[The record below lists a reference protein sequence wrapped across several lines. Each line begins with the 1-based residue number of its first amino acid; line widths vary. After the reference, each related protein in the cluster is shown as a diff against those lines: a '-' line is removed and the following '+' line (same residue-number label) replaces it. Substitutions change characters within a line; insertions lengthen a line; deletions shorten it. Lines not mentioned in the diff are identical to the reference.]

1 MKRAIKWI
9 VIVITVLIFLYAFSS
24 SYNSQNIDHL
34 DYVIALCVDTVPD
47 SDDLKVSFEFAN
59 LSSFSESSSSSDN
72 EPIINSI
79 VAPSISSAINIMNG
93 YVGKQINLSHC
104 KVIVFSEDFSKRGV
118 LNEVALLAHNIQ
130 IRPTTNIVISEGE
143 AVEYIENSVSSLE
156 QVLTKYYSLFPT
168 SSEYTGYTS
177 NIPLGKFYENLLN
190 KDVGAVT
197 ILGKELKE
205 VASKEENSPN
215 NGGSDSQQNSE
226 SSLNTVSGNSI
237 SGGEAS
243 QNTTSQDGASDNSV
257 SGNIVSETTTNN
269 KPDYQSIDPQK
280 SIVEGDHGTENMGLA
295 VFKDDKYVGEL
306 STIETL
312 CYSLIQDEVDNFLV
326 TLTSPF
332 DETQKLDFYVDSLSQ
347 VDVDLDVSKE
357 NPVINVKLNLTAE
370 VLNTLNKPDLSYSEI
385 LDKLD
390 EALKQYLSKEF
401 KDYLYK
407 TSKQYQVD
415 INEFYRIARTKF

>member
-1 MKRAIKWI
+1 MKKALKWI
-9 VIVITVLIFLYAFSS
+9 VIAITVLIFLYAFSS
-24 SYNSQNIDHL
+24 SYNSQNVDHL

-72 EPIINSI
+72 KPIINSI

-104 KVIVFSEDFSKRGV
+104 KVIVFSRDFSQKGV
-118 LNEVALLAHNIQ
+118 LNEVALLTHNIQ

-190 KDVGAVT
+190 KDIGAVT

-205 VASKEENSPN
+205 TASKEESN
-215 NGGSDSQQNSE
+215 
-226 SSLNTVSGNSI
+226 
-237 SGGEAS
+237 
-243 QNTTSQDGASDNSV
+243 
-257 SGNIVSETTTNN
+257 NIVSETTTNN

-280 SIVEGDHGTENMGLA
+280 SIVKGDHGTENMGLA

-312 CYSLIQDEVDNFLV
+312 CYSLIKDEVDNFLV

-332 DETQKLDFYVDSLSQ
+332 DETKKIDFYVDSLSQ
-347 VDVDLDVSKE
+347 VNVDLDISKE
-357 NPVINVKLNLTAE
+357 NPIINVKLNLTAE
-370 VLNTLNKPDLSYSEI
+370 VLNTLSETDLSYSEI

-390 EALKQYLSKEF
+390 ESLKQYLSKEF
-401 KDYLYK
+401 EDYLYK
-407 TSKQYQVD
+407 TSKEYKVD
-415 INEFYRIARTKF
+415 INEFYRIARTKFLTTKEFNNYNWAEKYERAEFNVDFSDKIISTIIIQQD